1 MKEGSYYIFQSGTIK
16 RKDNTVRLCIEK
28 DGKTIQRDLPIERI
42 RDLYIF
48 GEVNLNSKLLN
59 FLGQNKVIVHL
70 FNYYG
75 YYTGSFYPREQYV
88 SGALLVNQVGHYTDP
103 DKRLTLAKCFVTGEY
118 ENIYRNLRYYK
129 GRGKDVS
136 QAIDMINRLYSHV
149 KYCKNIPELMGMEGN
164 IKKTYYSTWQNI
176 INTGIDFERRER
188 RPPKNMINTLI
199 SFTNTLIYTKVLSE
213 IYKTSLNPTI
223 SYLHEPSEK
232 RFSLALDIAE
242 IFKPLL
248 ADRLIFSILN
258 KKIISENDFEKGVDN
273 ICMKEKAVQKITEE
287 LNKRC
292 KTTISHKDLGRD
304 ISYLYLMRLECYK
317 IIKHL
322 MGEQEYVP
330 FKIWW

>member
-1 MKEGSYYIFQSGTIK
+1 MKESSYYLFQSGTIK
-16 RKDNTVRLCIEK
+16 RKDNTVHLCMEK
-28 DGKTIQRDLPIERI
+28 DGEIVKRDLPIERI
-42 RDLYIF
+42 HDLYIF

-59 FLGQNKVIVHL
+59 FLGQNRVIVHF

-75 YYTGSFYPREQYV
+75 HYTGSFYPREQHV
-88 SGALLVNQVGHYTDP
+88 SGALLVKQVEHYADP
-103 DKRLTLAKCFVTGEY
+103 VKRLDLARCFVTGEY

-129 GRGKDVS
+129 SRGKDVS

-149 KYCKNIPELMGMEGN
+149 KYCKNVPELMGMEGN
-164 IKKTYYSTWQNI
+164 IKKTYYGAWQNI
-176 INTGIDFERRER
+176 INTEIDFERREK

-199 SFTNTLIYTKVLSE
+199 SFTNMFVYAKVLSE
-213 IYKTSLNPTI
+213 IYKTSLNPTV

-242 IFKPLL
+242 IFKPLI
-248 ADRLIFSILN
+248 ADRLIFSMLN
-258 KKIISENDFEKGVDN
+258 KRAIGENDFEKGIDH
-273 ICMKEKAVQKITEE
+273 ICLKEKSVRKITEE

-304 ISYLYLMRLECYK
+304 TSYQYLMRLECYK

-322 MGEQEYVP
+322 MGGKEYMP